1 MGQARGVIV
10 LVFCTLLSSFALAQ
24 TKLKTTALLKHRED
38 LIFQGANFSPDGSR
52 LISVDNTGTL
62 YLWDVNKTYPLS
74 FKSLHKGGAQAC
86 AYSKDGR
93 YIITGGQDK
102 TIVVTKVIGLSPL
115 KTITGLPSPVK
126 EVAMAGNRL
135 VALLM
140 NNEIR
145 IYNTD
150 TWEFIS
156 KPKYAARESRIL
168 FNNKGDRFFVWFA
181 SRIYEVA
188 AKDGELI
195 NMFNTNYATP
205 TDLAISADDKLLA
218 VGFSQAEEIVRIYS
232 LPDMKQVKSI
242 GRNGAGD
249 KASGMAFFNHS
260 NKLLYQ
266 SSAGVANFKVLDL
279 DTDTNTSVSKGDAA
293 ARAFISRDDKNVV
306 LAPKFSKAIQ
316 LMSFL

>member
-1 MGQARGVIV
+1 M
-10 LVFCTLLSSFALAQ
+10 
-24 TKLKTTALLKHRED
+24 
-38 LIFQGANFSPDGSR
+38 
-52 LISVDNTGTL
+52 ISVDNTGSL
-62 YLWDVNKTYPLS
+62 YLWDVNKTYPVS
-74 FKSLHKGGAQAC
+74 FKSLHKGSAQAC

-93 YIITGGQDK
+93 YIITGGMDK
-102 TIVVTKVIGLSPL
+102 TIVITKVMGLSPY
-115 KTITGLPSPVK
+115 KTITGLPSSVK

-168 FNNKGDRFFVWFA
+168 FNNKGDRFYVWFA
-181 SRIYEVA
+181 SRIYELS
-188 AKDGELI
+188 AKDGEPI

-218 VGFSQAEEIVRIYS
+218 VGFGQAEEIVRIYS
-232 LPDMKQVKSI
+232 LPDMKVVKSI
-242 GRNGAGD
+242 ARNGAGD
-249 KASGMAFFNHS
+249 KATGMAFFHNS

-266 SSAGVANFKVLDL
+266 SSAGIANFKVLDL
-279 DTDTNTSVSKGDAA
+279 DNGTETSVAKGDAA
-293 ARAFISRDDKNVV
+293 ARASISKDDKNVV
-306 LAPKFSKAIQ
+306 LAPKFAKAIQ
-316 LMSFL
+316 LMSFM